1 MWIFRYLIIK
11 FLIENVE
18 EYICIFMV
26 GRNYKIKLKSSV
38 QLNIFYFLLL
48 YRTLLAENCSWL
60 VFPIPIP
67 ANSLFTCRGVPMA
80 CIEGKVTFK
89 KPLVNPSYI
98 VVLQEPV
105 IKSF

>member
-11 FLIENVE
+11 FLIENVG

-26 GRNYKIKLKSSV
+26 GRNYRIKWKNSV

-48 YRTLLAENCSWL
+48 YRTLLAKNCSWL
-60 VFPIPIP
+60 VLPIPIP
-67 ANSLFTCRGVPMA
+67 VNSLFTCRGVPMA
-80 CIEGKVTFK
+80 WIVGKVTFK
-89 KPLVNPSYI
+89 KSLVNPSYT
-98 VVLQEPV
+98 VVLQGPV